1 MLDLEPVTRTLT
13 RVLEGVRDDQLTAET
28 PCPGQPVGT
37 LIQHLDGVGE
47 GFGAAARKDLEGGSQ
62 APEPDAAKLPADWR
76 TSIPEKLVAL
86 AEAWRDPGAWSGMTR
101 VGGID
106 LPGEVAG
113 VFALDE
119 LVVHGWDIAMA
130 TGQSFEV
137 DPQLGEA
144 LHGFLRQAVVP
155 EGTPG
160 LFGPPVPVPDDAPL
174 LDRVLGLTGRSPEWK
189 PTLTHA

>member
-1 MLDLEPVTRTLT
+1 MLDLEPATRTLT
-13 RVLEGVRDDQLTAET
+13 RLLEGVREDQLAAET
-28 PCPGQPVGT
+28 PCPGHPVAT
-37 LIQHLDGVGE
+37 LIQHLEGVGQ

-62 APEPDAAKLPADWR
+62 APEADAAKLPTDWR
-76 TSIPEKLVAL
+76 TSVPESLLAL
-86 AEAWRDPGAWSGMTR
+86 AQAWRAPDAWSGMTR
-101 VGGID
+101 VGGVD
-106 LPGEVAG
+106 LPGDVAG

-119 LVVHGWDIAMA
+119 LVVHGWDIAVA
-130 TGQSFEV
+130 TGQRFEV

-160 LFGPPVPVPDDAPL
+160 LFGPPVPVPDGAPL